1 MNNKN
6 LISDSHSKL
15 VVQLANQVWE
25 RVAERTNRQ
34 VWGRVT
40 KDVWSQLDE
49 QVAVQVRTATTQ
61 VQWRV
66 ANQVRGESI

>member
-1 MNNKN
+1 MKCEN

-25 RVAERTNRQ
+25 RVGERTNRQ
-34 VWGRVT
+34 VWDRVT
-40 KDVWSQLDE
+40 KDVWSQLDG
-49 QVAVQVRTATTQ
+49 QVAVQVRTVTTQ

>member
-40 KDVWSQLDE
+40 KDVWSQLDG
-49 QVAVQVRTATTQ
+49 QVAVQVRTVTTQ

-66 ANQVRGESI
+66 ANQVRRESI